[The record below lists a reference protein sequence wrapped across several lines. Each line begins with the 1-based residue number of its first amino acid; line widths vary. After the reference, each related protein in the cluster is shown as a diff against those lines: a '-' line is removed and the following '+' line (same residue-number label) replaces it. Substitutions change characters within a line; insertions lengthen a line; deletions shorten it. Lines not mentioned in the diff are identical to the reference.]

1 MIRATVSKLER
12 HLAPP
17 SDGIARE
24 LVACIE
30 TPEGF
35 RCDCGAVHASAAD
48 AERAH
53 AHATLILESIV
64 ESDAKSLSGTSPG

>member
-1 MIRATVSKLER
+1 MNRSTLKRIEK
-12 HLAPP
+12 HLAPD
-17 SDGIARE
+17 DGIARE

-35 RCDCGAVHASAAD
+35 RCDCGAVHASLAD

-53 AHATLILESIV
+53 PLACVILEI
-64 ESDAKSLSGTSPG
+64 ETKPQENRP